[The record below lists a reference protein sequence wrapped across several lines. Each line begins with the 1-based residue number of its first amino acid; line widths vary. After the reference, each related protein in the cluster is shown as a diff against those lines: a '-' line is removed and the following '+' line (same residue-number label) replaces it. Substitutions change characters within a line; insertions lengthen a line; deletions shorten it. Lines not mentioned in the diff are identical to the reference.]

1 MHFFLFGKNILEH
14 IQKTPFCIALLLCIV
29 SVEKTYAAYE
39 LPDQFYVTQH
49 WLSLTSGFD
58 VETDTEKLGTVYR
71 RFFSWTTQYDFYNN
85 DGSLEATAKSRFWSL
100 GAMFDVFDLNDHLI
114 GHVVQRLLT
123 FFPTYEIRSNTDE
136 VLAKAKMNLWGTTYY
151 VTDPAT
157 SLEIAQIYRSFF
169 RLKDDWTVKIVNRD
183 LLLLKNIDPQLFVT
197 LAVFQSDVDTRKRY
211 EHWQREQERG
221 RQEHQRGEEE
231 LADLLV
237 EELADALDKS

>member
-1 MHFFLFGKNILEH
+1 M
-14 IQKTPFCIALLLCIV
+14 QKTRFCIALLLCLV
-29 SVEKTYAAYE
+29 VEKAYAAYE

-58 VETDTEKLGTVYR
+58 IETDEEKLGTVHR

-100 GAMFDVFDLNDHLI
+100 GATFDVFDLNDHLI
-114 GHVVQRLLT
+114 GQVVQRLLT
-123 FFPTYEIRSNTDE
+123 FFPTYLIQSNTEE

-151 VTDPAT
+151 VTDPVT

-169 RLKDDWTVKIVNRD
+169 RLKDDWTVRIVNRD
-183 LLLLKNIDPQLFVT
+183 LLLSKNIDPHLFVT

-211 EHWQREQERG
+211 ERWRREQDRM
-221 RQEHQRGEEE
+221 RQEDERASEGGIDYLME
-231 LADLLV
+231 D
-237 EELADALDKS
+237 LADALDEG